1 MGPGEV
7 IRRLRMGTALPR
19 SQPWRGCAIRRTL
32 MIMAIALFAVISAW
46 AKEPI
51 VGNWQMISQKIGDS
65 GTKPLSIMIK
75 IRQEGSTKL
84 TFTYVAGR
92 EQEVKM
98 TFSAY
103 LNATPAPITNGA
115 GVVIGTAT
123 LKKSG
128 TNYDLVLHSRGRR
141 PEPGTMTLSG
151 HGNILTCE
159 STADLPDRGVTRI
172 LQVFS
177 REPM

>member
-1 MGPGEV
+1 
-7 IRRLRMGTALPR
+7 
-19 SQPWRGCAIRRTL
+19 
-32 MIMAIALFAVISAW
+32 MAVAFFTVISAW

-51 VGNWQMISQKIGDS
+51 IGNWQMISQKIGDS

-98 TFSAY
+98 IFSAY
-103 LNATPAPITNGA
+103 LNGTPAPITNGSGA
-115 GVVIGTAT
+115 VIGTAT

-128 TNYDLVLHSRGRR
+128 TKYDLVLQSRGKR
-141 PEPGTMTLSG
+141 PEPGTMTLSER
-151 HGNILTCE
+151 GNVLTSQ
-159 STADLPDRGVTRI
+159 STVDMPDRGVTRI
-172 LQVFS
+172 IQVFS